1 MKPAK
6 FTFKFCFTFI
16 FEVNSKYVLLFFFC
30 ILSIRYT
37 SFDNNTNFENREI
50 CILVGNNC
58 ES

>member
-1 MKPAK
+1 MKPAE
-6 FTFKFCFTFI
+6 FTFFTFI
-16 FEVNSKYVLLFFFC
+16 FDVNSKYALLFFFY
-30 ILSIRYT
+30 ILSIRYN